1 MISAWTKHLK
11 DEQEKDRFRNSVLGS
26 KVVLDRLLEIIN
38 EMETDQD
45 RIERD
50 SRIYDTPNWDYKQ
63 AHLNGFRDC
72 LNKVSKIITI
82 NLDQGTNESPRP
94 ARPATVE

>member
-11 DEQEKDRFRNSVLGS
+11 TDQEKERFKNSVLGS
-26 KVVLDRLLEIIN
+26 RVVLDRLQEIMQ
-38 EMETDQD
+38 EMQDDQD

-50 SRIYDTPNWDYKQ
+50 TRIYDTPNWDYKQ

-72 LNKVSKIITI
+72 LNKVSKIIT
-82 NLDQGTNESPRP
+82 LDQQEKK
-94 ARPATVE
+94 